1 MAKFYPIRD
10 LIDSA
15 VALDVANPN
24 FAISDKEALLK
35 EAAIKLGTLD
45 YYRFFPLRTTMCT
58 AYSSSNTA
66 MSTFNWSSM
75 VKPKM
80 EDGMLVI
87 PFDDALSKA
96 VPAVP
101 KDQLDNA
108 YFMGVMRVERPA
120 WNTWSNPSMWSMQ
133 MFGVQIGNNSNFDL
147 MNTVLSNTYDD
158 LSTGQPQYTI
168 NRTKDRIE
176 VLIPWGFGMLTWSLA
191 VGFTSPEYVEPSKS
205 NHLLKFISYRFVESI
220 IQARSGVELEGDFKI
235 HTEALQARLDKLKE
249 DVDSLKQHAVLSLA
263 QWSG

>member
-1 MAKFYPIRD
+1 MAKFYPIKD

-15 VALDVANPN
+15 IALDVANPN
-24 FAISDKEALLK
+24 FAISDKETLLK
-35 EAAIKLGTLD
+35 EAAIKLGTMD

-58 AYSSSNTA
+58 AYSSDSGY

-80 EDGMLVI
+80 ENGMLVI

-96 VPAVP
+96 SPAIP

-133 MFGVQIGNNSNFDL
+133 MFGIQVGNSNFDITSTL
-147 MNTVLSNTYDD
+147 LSNTMDD
-158 LSTGQPQYTI
+158 LSTGQPRYTI
-168 NRTKDRIE
+168 NRTKDQIE
-176 VLIPWGFGMLTWSLA
+176 VLIPWGFGMLSWDLA
-191 VGFTSPEYVEPSKS
+191 VGFTSPEYVEPSKA
-205 NHLLKFISYRFVESI
+205 NHLLKFISYRFIESI
-220 IQARSGVELEGDFKI
+220 IQARSGVQLDADFKI
-235 HTEALQARLDKLKE
+235 STDALNARLDKLKE
-249 DVDSLKQHAVLSLA
+249 DIDSLKQHAVLSIA
-263 QWSG
+263 QWN

>member
-1 MAKFYPIRD
+1 MAKFYPIKD

-15 VALDVANPN
+15 IALDVANPN
-24 FAISDKEALLK
+24 LAISDKETLLK
-35 EAAIKLGTLD
+35 EAAIKLGTMD

-58 AYSSSNTA
+58 AYSSTA
-66 MSTFNWSSM
+66 DSMSTFNWTTM

-96 VPAVP
+96 SPAIP

-133 MFGVQIGNNSNFDL
+133 MFGIQVGNSNFDITSTL
-147 MNTVLSNTYDD
+147 LSNTLDD
-158 LSTGQPQYTI
+158 LSTGQPRYTI
-168 NRTKDRIE
+168 NRTKDQIE
-176 VLIPWGFGMLTWSLA
+176 VLIPWGFGMLSWDLA
-191 VGFTSPEYVEPSKS
+191 VGFTSPEYVEPSKA
-205 NHLLKFISYRFVESI
+205 NHLLKFISYRFIESI

-249 DVDSLKQHAVLSLA
+249 DIDSLKQHAVLSIA
-263 QWSG
+263 QWN

>member
-1 MAKFYPIRD
+1 MAKFYPIKD

-15 VALDVANPN
+15 IALDVANPN
-24 FAISDKEALLK
+24 FAISDKETLLK
-35 EAAIKLGTLD
+35 EAAIKLGTMD

-58 AYSSSNTA
+58 AYSSDSGY

-96 VPAVP
+96 SPAIP

-133 MFGVQIGNNSNFDL
+133 MFGIQVGNSNFDITSTL
-147 MNTVLSNTYDD
+147 LSNTMDD
-158 LSTGQPQYTI
+158 LSTGQPRYTI
-168 NRTKDRIE
+168 NRTKDQIE
-176 VLIPWGFGMLTWSLA
+176 VLIPWGFGMLSWDLA
-191 VGFTSPEYVEPSKS
+191 VGFTSPEYVEPSKA
-205 NHLLKFISYRFVESI
+205 NHLLKFISYRFIESI
-220 IQARSGVELEGDFKI
+220 IQARSGVQLDADFKI
-235 HTEALQARLDKLKE
+235 STDALNARLDKLKE
-249 DVDSLKQHAVLSLA
+249 DIDSLKQHAVLSIA
-263 QWSG
+263 QWN

>member
-1 MAKFYPIRD
+1 MAKFYPIKD

-15 VALDVANPN
+15 IALDVANPN
-24 FAISDKEALLK
+24 LAISDKEVLLK
-35 EAAIKLGTLD
+35 EAAIKLGTMD

-58 AYSSSNTA
+58 AYSSDSGY

-96 VPAVP
+96 SPAIP

-133 MFGVQIGNNSNFDL
+133 MFGIQVGNSNFDITSTL
-147 MNTVLSNTYDD
+147 LSNTLDD
-158 LSTGQPQYTI
+158 LSTGQPRYTI
-168 NRTKDRIE
+168 NRTKDQIE
-176 VLIPWGFGMLTWSLA
+176 VLIPWGFGMLSWDLA
-191 VGFTSPEYVEPSKS
+191 VGFTSPEYVEPSKA
-205 NHLLKFISYRFVESI
+205 NHLLKFISYRFIESI
-220 IQARSGVELEGDFKI
+220 IQARSGVQLDADFKI
-235 HTEALQARLDKLKE
+235 STDALNARLDKLKE
-249 DVDSLKQHAVLSLA
+249 DIDSLKQHAVLSIA
-263 QWSG
+263 QWN